1 MTTEY
6 ILLTL
11 AWVVPL
17 VLGLIQIAYR
27 KQFIPFGALGAVP
40 GLLAALFVPEGSTLD
55 QTPLLLGTIIQF
67 DLTARM
73 FLLFTTL
80 LWLVAGLFAAI
91 YLRQDGRRGRFFAFF
106 LMAMA
111 GNFGLILS
119 GDMASFYTFFALMSF
134 ASYALIVHTGQSEA
148 FYAGRIYMVLVI
160 VGEVLLFG
168 GLVLIAA
175 ATGTTAFAQIAT
187 QTIDPLPLAM
197 IFASFGI
204 KAGVVALHT
213 WLPLAH
219 PAAPIPA
226 SAVLSGAMIKAGV
239 IGWMRFMG
247 DAGADW
253 GQLIILLGIITAFF
267 GAVMG
272 VSQVNPK
279 TVLAYSSI
287 SQMGFIMVGVGA
299 WLMTGRADEAALIA
313 ILLYAMHHALAKGAL
328 FLGVA
333 FAGSG
338 RIVTAAL
345 LLPALALAG
354 LPFTSGAVAKA
365 ALKAIT
371 DALPNGLGSA
381 LSLPLSLAAVGTTL
395 LMARYL
401 WLIYHNPAAQKKH
414 PPLMWGLWAALLG
427 VVALSM
433 FILPEAAKGLEKSL
447 AGDKLWSATWP
458 ILLGVGIAAVASRV
472 GGQLKLPLVKPGDM
486 LVVYNALSRAGV
498 ALVLAVV
505 RALDVAQTAA
515 VRALSRADVGPL
527 QAALGRMELWVRSDY
542 VVAGSLLLVITL
554 GILIMTLLAG

>member
-1 MTTEY
+1 MTTEFA
-6 ILLTL
+6 LLML

-17 VLGLIQIAYR
+17 VLGLVQIAYR
-27 KQFIPFGALGAVP
+27 AKFIPFGALGAAP
-40 GLLAALFVPEGSTLD
+40 GLLAALTVPVGTTLD
-55 QTPLLLGTIIQF
+55 QPYLLLGTIFHF
-67 DLTARM
+67 DLTARL
-73 FLLFTTL
+73 FLLFTAL
-80 LWLVAGLFAAI
+80 LWLIAGIFAAV

-106 LMAMA
+106 LMAMS
-111 GNFGLILS
+111 GNFALILS
-119 GDMASFYTFFALMSF
+119 GDMISFYTAFALMSF

-148 FYAGRIYMVLVI
+148 FYAGRIYMVLVVI
-160 VGEVLLFG
+160 GEVLLFG
-168 GLVLIAA
+168 GMVLVGAAAGTTSFAEIAA
-175 ATGTTAFAQIAT
+175 Q
-187 QTIDPLPLAM
+187 QLEPLALGL

-247 DAGADW
+247 DAGSEW
-253 GQLIILLGIITAFF
+253 GQLFIGLGVVTAFF
-267 GAVMG
+267 GALMG

-299 WLMTGRADEAALIA
+299 WFMTGRADQAALTA
-313 ILLYAMHHALAKGAL
+313 VLLYAAHHALAKGAL

-365 ALKAIT
+365 ALKSVT
-371 DALPNGLGSA
+371 DALPGGLGTD

-395 LMARYL
+395 LMARFL

-414 PPLMWGLWAALLG
+414 PPLMWGLWALLLAAVALL
-427 VVALSM
+427 VPL
-433 FILPEAAKGLEKSL
+433 LPEASKALEKSL
-447 AGDKLWSATWP
+447 EGDKLWSATWP
-458 ILLGVGIAAVASRV
+458 ILLGVGVAALASRLAV
-472 GGQLKLPLVKPGDM
+472 NLKLPLVRPGDM
-486 LVVYNALSRAGV
+486 LVVFNAITRTALQ
-498 ALVLAVV
+498 LVLLSV
-505 RALDVAQTAA
+505 RLLSQAQNAA
-515 VRALSRADVGPL
+515 VHLLRRFDSAPARLAFVRLEGWL
-527 QAALGRMELWVRSDY
+527 RSDY
-542 VVAGSLLLVITL
+542 TVAGSLLLTMTL
-554 GILIMTLLAG
+554 GILIMSLFAR